1 MTVYINLNVY
11 QIGEQTVR
19 ATVTAV
25 YEDGVD
31 LTLEDGTALIGWHAP
46 MYDENGNVI
55 PLETVRRDFLPTDTA
70 SLLARIAQLEA
81 MVTGGET
88 GNV

>member
-1 MTVYINLNVY
+1 MKDLYVVI
-11 QIGEQTVR
+11 QRPWEDAITVR
-19 ATVTAV
+19 VTVTAV

-46 MYDENGNVI
+46 MYDKNGNEI

-70 SLLARIAQLEA
+70 SLLARIAELEKLA
-81 MVTGGET
+81 TNNG
-88 GNV
+88 